1 MRREGDEKKGEQ
13 TEGKGKEG
21 KMGNQ
26 TDMKGKGWGGMGP
39 NHRPKDRLINVI
51 HTNCNTFEYQTH
63 AHPYRS
69 PTLPL
74 PLTVPYKYSEP
85 FRAFFWGGVAGSS
98 DGSIV

>member
-51 HTNCNTFEYQTH
+51 HTHCNTFEYQTH
-63 AHPYRS
+63 MHTFPS
-69 PTLPL
+69 PTLRYPTNIHSL
-74 PLTVPYKYSEP
+74 
-85 FRAFFWGGVAGSS
+85 FARFFGGGVAGSS